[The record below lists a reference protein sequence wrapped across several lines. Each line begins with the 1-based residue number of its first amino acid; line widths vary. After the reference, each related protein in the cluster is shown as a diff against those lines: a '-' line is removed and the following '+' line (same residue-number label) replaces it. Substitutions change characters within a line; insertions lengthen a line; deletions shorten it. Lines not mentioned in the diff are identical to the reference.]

1 MLLSDYADRYC
12 TAVGGS
18 PGYREQLRV
27 LTKRLPWLVTDLTA
41 DRIDTYLT
49 SALHNLAPSTV
60 QNHRRM
66 LSTLRRAAV
75 RDGLLGG
82 ESIQKPIR
90 RVKHNLP
97 VVRAWSHDE
106 IRKLLTAARTMPG
119 NTLRCPLNVLMPA
132 WVLFAYSSG
141 LRRGDLL
148 EVRYD
153 QIRGNKLAVVQHKTG
168 IPHVVALDQ
177 QALDAIATLPR
188 HGQKIFG
195 SLISKWRIKTVLA
208 KLVKRAGLCGSGKY
222 LRRSSATYAVIAGM
236 DAQGHLGQRTP
247 GLAQRHYVDPLL
259 VAELK
264 QPVPPIRLELVDSS

>member
-1 MLLSDYADRYC
+1 MLLVDYADLYC
-12 TAVGGS
+12 TRVGGS

-27 LTKRLPWLVTDLTA
+27 LTNRLPWLASDLTA
-41 DRIDTYLT
+41 AKIDAYLT
-49 SALHNLAPSTV
+49 DALHRLAPSTV

-66 LSTLRRAAV
+66 LSTLRRAAA
-75 RDGLLGG
+75 RDGLLTA
-82 ESIQKPIR
+82 ESIQTPIR

-106 IRKLLTAARTMPG
+106 IRQLLTAARTMPG
-119 NTLRCPLNVLMPA
+119 KTLRCPLNVLMPA
-132 WVLFAYSSG
+132 WILFAYSSG

-177 QALDAIATLPR
+177 AALDAIATLPR
-188 HGQKIFG
+188 YGPKIFG
-195 SLISKWRIKTVLA
+195 SLISKWRIKTVLHKLVQRA
-208 KLVKRAGLCGSGKY
+208 KLSGSGKY

-236 DAQGHLGQRTP
+236 DAQGHLGQLTP
-247 GLAQRHYVDPLL
+247 GLAQKHYVDPLL

-264 QPVPPIRLELVDSS
+264 KPIPPISLELVDHA